1 MQTEVMS
8 VIISIFLMTKIYIIL
23 TKTIPKIQNEGSTV
37 DKLVNEMNKN
47 YLIE

>member
-23 TKTIPKIQNEGSTV
+23 TKTIHKIQNEES
-37 DKLVNEMNKN
+37 KEYK
-47 YLIE
+47 

>member
-1 MQTEVMS
+1 MS

-23 TKTIPKIQNEGSTV
+23 TKTIPKIQNEESKV
-37 DKLVNEMNKN
+37 YKLVNEMNKN